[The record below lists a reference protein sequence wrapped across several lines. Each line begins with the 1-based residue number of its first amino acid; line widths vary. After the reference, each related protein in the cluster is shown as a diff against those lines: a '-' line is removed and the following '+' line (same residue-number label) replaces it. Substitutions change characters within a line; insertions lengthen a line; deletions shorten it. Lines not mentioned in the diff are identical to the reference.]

1 MIKIVK
7 TASAQWLGN
16 GFGNST
22 AEWGIVEKPE
32 TRIMRTGGLWV
43 AVGGGV
49 RRVSAE
55 TRKEL
60 EVAVSHQLS
69 A

>member
-1 MIKIVK
+1 MNKIVK

-22 AEWGIVEKPE
+22 AEWGIIEKPQ
-32 TRIMRTGGLWV
+32 TRILRTGGLWV

-49 RRVSAE
+49 KRVSAK

-60 EVAVSHQLS
+60 EIAVNQQFS